1 MNILGIDLVT
11 VLWPMFLLLVFM
23 VVAFFWYLNVYL
35 PLLDQLEKNK
45 DQNANTLDTMT
56 KQMGDLADSVNDI
69 QKNVF
74 DTKNEEGRIN
84 TILKDIEV
92 YADSLHDISKTL
104 TEKEHAD
111 EHVITDIKNNLS
123 ELSHTVNDIKER
135 LYKKKFF

>member
-1 MNILGIDLVT
+1 MNILGIDLAT
-11 VLWPMFLLLVFM
+11 VPWPMFLLLVFM
-23 VVAFFWYLNVYL
+23 VVAFFWYMNVYL
-35 PLLDQLEKNK
+35 PLLEQLEKNK

-56 KQMGDLADSVNDI
+56 KQMGDLAESVNEI
-69 QKNVF
+69 QKIVF
-74 DTKNEEGRIN
+74 DTKNEESRIN
-84 TILKDIEV
+84 TILKDIEI
-92 YADSLHDISKTL
+92 YADSLHNISKSL

>member
-1 MNILGIDLVT
+1 MNILGIDLAT
-11 VLWPMFLLLVFM
+11 VPWPMFLLLVFM
-23 VVAFFWYLNVYL
+23 VVAFFWYMNVYL
-35 PLLDQLEKNK
+35 PLLEQLEKNK

-56 KQMGDLADSVNDI
+56 KQMGDLSESVNEI

-92 YADSLHDISKTL
+92 YADSLHDISKSL

>member
-11 VLWPMFLLLVFM
+11 VLWLMFLLLVFM

-111 EHVITDIKNNLS
+111 EHAITDIKNNLS